1 VSATTAG
8 QPRAPARARGFT
20 LIELLVA
27 LFIAALM
34 LAMGYGVLSQ
44 AAGTRGSLKA
54 RQARLLEVETAMRV
68 MEQDFVELE
77 PRPVRQAIGDEPSQP
92 ALQAN
97 PSGTQLSGPTSQ
109 LGGPGSS
116 QGSTLG
122 STSGSLS
129 SSSTT
134 LGSSSGQSTS
144 LGSSSSSQ
152 SSSLGTTTGTPPLVQ
167 LTRAGWANPKGL
179 QRPAEQRVA
188 YYLENGTLRREYWY
202 VLDPT
207 LSSTTARRDLLTKV
221 KSVTIQYMDLT
232 RNWQPQW
239 PPATVGGAQAVESS
253 LRIRPIAV
261 QVTIDTEDFGQLM
274 RIFEVAG

>member
-1 VSATTAG
+1 VSAATAG
-8 QPRAPARARGFT
+8 QRRAAGGARGFT
-20 LIELLVA
+20 LLELLVA

-34 LAMGYGVLSQ
+34 FAMGYGVLRQ
-44 AAGTRGSLKA
+44 GVGTHGSLKE
-54 RQARLLEVETAMRV
+54 RQARLLELETAMRV
-68 MEQDFVELE
+68 MEQDFVQLE
-77 PRPVRQAIGDEPSQP
+77 PRPVRQPIGDEPSQP

-97 PSGTQLSGPTSQ
+97 PSGTQLSGPTTQ
-109 LGGPGSS
+109 LGGPSSS

-122 STSGSLS
+122 STLGSTS
-129 SSSTT
+129 SSS
-134 LGSSSGQSTS
+134 GSTS
-144 LGSSSSSQ
+144 STSGSTTPGTSSSQ
-152 SSSLGTTTGTPPLVQ
+152 SGSLGTTTGTPPLVQ

-239 PPATVGGAQAVESS
+239 PPATVGGAQALESS